1 MAGVAVKSYQELI
14 VWQKAMDP
22 VVAIYQATRTLPRE
36 EMFGLTSQMRR
47 AAVSIPSN
55 ITEGQ
60 GRHTTKGFL
69 NHLSIAYGSLNEL
82 ETQLLI
88 AKRLELL
95 DQDQANPI
103 LGQMAEVARL
113 LNALSNALQAKLNS

>member
-1 MAGVAVKSYQELI
+1 MAVKSYQELI
-14 VWQKAMDP
+14 VWQKAMDL
-22 VVAIYQATRTLPRE
+22 VVSIYQATRTLPRE

-55 ITEGQ
+55 IAEGQ
-60 GRHTTKGFL
+60 GRHITKEFL
-69 NHLSIAYGSLNEL
+69 NHLSIACGSLNEL

-95 DQDQANPI
+95 DQDQANHI
-103 LGQMAEVARL
+103 LVQMAEVARL
-113 LNALSNALQAKLNS
+113 LNALSNALQSKLNSYP

>member
-1 MAGVAVKSYQELI
+1 MAVKSYQELI
-14 VWQKAMDP
+14 VWQKAMDL
-22 VVAIYQATRTLPRE
+22 VIAIYQATRTLPRE

-55 ITEGQ
+55 IAEGQ
-60 GRHTTKGFL
+60 GRHTTKEFL
-69 NHLSIAYGSLNEL
+69 NHLSMAYGSLNEL

-95 DQDQANPI
+95 DEDQANRI
-103 LGQMAEVARL
+103 LVQMAEVGRL
-113 LNALSNALQAKLNS
+113 LNALSNALQSKLNS

>member
-1 MAGVAVKSYQELI
+1 
-14 VWQKAMDP
+14 MDL
-22 VVAIYQATRTLPRE
+22 VIAIYQATRTLPRE

-55 ITEGQ
+55 IAEGQ
-60 GRHTTKGFL
+60 GRHTTKEFL
-69 NHLSIAYGSLNEL
+69 NHLSMAYGSLNEL

-95 DQDQANPI
+95 DEDQANRI
-103 LGQMAEVARL
+103 LVQMAEVGRL
-113 LNALSNALQAKLNS
+113 LNALSNALQSKLNS

>member
-1 MAGVAVKSYQELI
+1 
-14 VWQKAMDP
+14 MDL
-22 VVAIYQATRTLPRE
+22 VIAIYQATRTLPRE

-55 ITEGQ
+55 IAEGQ
-60 GRHTTKGFL
+60 GRHTTKEFL
-69 NHLSIAYGSLNEL
+69 NHLPMAYGSLNEL

-95 DQDQANPI
+95 DEDQANRI
-103 LGQMAEVARL
+103 LVQMAEVGRL
-113 LNALSNALQAKLNS
+113 LNALSNALQSKLNS